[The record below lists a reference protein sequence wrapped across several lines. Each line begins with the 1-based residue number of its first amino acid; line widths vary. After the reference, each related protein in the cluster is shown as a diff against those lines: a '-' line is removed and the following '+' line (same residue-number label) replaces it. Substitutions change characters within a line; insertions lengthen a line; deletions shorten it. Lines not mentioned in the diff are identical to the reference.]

1 MCENVFFLLS
11 VRNDRVLNV
20 QCAKCRDTYDRTH
33 RHYDLGKEHDVS
45 REQLPKECTDASGC
59 KASVALARFQR
70 RGCHFYDALV
80 FEVDL
85 FAFQE
90 AYQKCT
96 WRAYINETRLLLD
109 KDATNGY
116 WTWTIAVAK
125 LALFLC

>member
-1 MCENVFFLLS
+1 MQRRETS
-11 VRNDRVLNV
+11 
-20 QCAKCRDTYDRTH
+20 H
-33 RHYDLGKEHDVS
+33 S

-125 LALFLC
+125 LALFFEWSIIIYCAFKPPAQPPAQFPRSGRLQDCFHE

>member
-1 MCENVFFLLS
+1 MASCLFDLVEVKNSYSFSIAGTELS
-11 VRNDRVLNV
+11 G
-20 QCAKCRDTYDRTH
+20 AEP
-33 RHYDLGKEHDVS
+33 HYDLGKEHDVS

-85 FAFQE
+85 FAFRE

-96 WRAYINETRLLLD
+96 WRAYIDEDSLLLD

-125 LALFLC
+125 LL